1 MSFSNKT
8 AMVTKSRWGA
18 WLAVVVALLLA
29 VAGIGLGVWQLGR
42 AQEKQDLMDRRL
54 DRANLMEPGEVR
66 RWQPTVTADDLDQQR
81 IRITGRWLHDK
92 TIALDNRA
100 RDGQAG
106 VHILTPVLL
115 NDLSILWVNRGW
127 LAKPPGVMTLPAI
140 PVPTD
145 PVGLE
150 AVMLGSVMKRMELSS
165 NPDQLRQGPLW
176 QNFDWDAAEA
186 WLPGDAWPV
195 IAWQISDNGD
205 GLVRAI
211 PEVRSDVPKHMGY
224 ATQWFLLTALAL
236 FFAWRLRPRSR
247 HAQEQ

>member
-29 VAGIGLGVWQLGR
+29 VVGIGLGVWQLGR

>member
-8 AMVTKSRWGA
+8 SMVTKSRRGA
-18 WLAVVVALLLA
+18 WLAVIVALLLA
-29 VAGIGLGVWQLGR
+29 ALGVGLGVWQLGR

-54 DRANLMEPGEVR
+54 DRASLMEPGEVR
-66 RWQPTVTADDLDQQR
+66 RWQPNFTADDLDQQR
-81 IRITGRWLHDK
+81 VRITGRWLHDK

-106 VHILTPVLL
+106 VHVLTPVLL
-115 NDLSILWVNRGW
+115 TDLSILWVNRGW
-127 LAKPPGVMTLPAI
+127 LTKPPGVLTLPAI
-140 PVPTD
+140 PVPND
-145 PVGLE
+145 PVALE

-165 NPDQLRQGPLW
+165 NPEQLRQGRLW

-195 IAWQISDNGD
+195 IAWQVEDNGD
-205 GLVRAI
+205 GLARAV

-224 ATQWFLLTALAL
+224 AAQWFLLTALAL

-247 HAQEQ
+247 HEQE